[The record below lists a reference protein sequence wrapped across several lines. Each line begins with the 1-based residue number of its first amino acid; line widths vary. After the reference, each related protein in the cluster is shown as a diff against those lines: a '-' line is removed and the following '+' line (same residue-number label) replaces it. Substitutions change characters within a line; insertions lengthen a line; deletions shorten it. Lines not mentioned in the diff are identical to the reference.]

1 MTAPTRDAAARP
13 RQAIVFTGHM
23 VDAPDR
29 PVPRF
34 PARLVAAAAREI
46 DGALAAIDAG
56 ASDIAF
62 TQGAAGG
69 DLLFAESCLARDVP
83 LNLLLPL
90 AEDEFVRRSLLPVTD
105 GAAWHARY
113 RAVVARLGTASREAP
128 RELGALAAGED
139 PFVRGNLW
147 LLASARAAN
156 AERLCC
162 ICLWDGGGGD
172 GPGGTRHMVEAVRAA
187 GGSVIRID
195 THAL

>member
-1 MTAPTRDAAARP
+1 MTAPMRDAAARP

-23 VDAPDR
+23 VDASDR

-34 PARLVAAAAREI
+34 PPRLVAAAAREI

-56 ASDIAF
+56 ASDVAF

-69 DLLFAESCLARDVP
+69 DLLFAEACLARGVP
-83 LNLLLPL
+83 LRLLLPL
-90 AEDEFVRRSLLPVTD
+90 AEDEFVRRSLLPVSD

-113 RAVVARLGTASREAP
+113 RAVVARLGIAPSEAP

-147 LLASARAAN
+147 LLASARAAS
-156 AERLCC
+156 AEKLCC

-172 GPGGTRHMVEAVRAA
+172 GPGGTRHLVEAVRAA

>member
-1 MTAPTRDAAARP
+1 MSEPARASRP
-13 RQAIVFTGHM
+13 RLAIVFTGHM

-34 PARLVAAAAREI
+34 PPRLVGAAAREI
-46 DGALAAIDAG
+46 EGALAALDAG
-56 ASDIAF
+56 PGDVAF

-69 DLLFAESCLARDVP
+69 DVLFAEACLARRVP
-83 LNLLLPL
+83 LQLLLPL
-90 AEDEFVRRSLLPVTD
+90 DEDEFVARSLVPVTD
-105 GAAWHARY
+105 GDAWQARF
-113 RAVVARLGTASREAP
+113 RDVVARLGAAPREAP

-147 LLASARAAN
+147 LLESACAAG

-172 GPGGTRHMVEAVRAA
+172 GPGGTRHLVEAVRDA
-187 GGSVIRID
+187 GGTVVRID
-195 THAL
+195 TRAL